1 MKIKVRPEDFVVQ
14 EQAEV
19 ELDPSSGPFAV
30 YELAKRQWDSFDLLA
45 YLARR
50 LGVERQDVRLAGL
63 KDRFGDTAQLV
74 SVRLA
79 GRPSA
84 RLPAQLQDKG
94 FSLSLRGYA
103 RQPLSAR
110 DLAGNF
116 FRIVVRD
123 IDPHASGRCRQAV
136 EAVREAGLPNYYD
149 EQRFGS
155 ARHGQGFMGKE
166 LFLGHREQA
175 LRLYFTPSRFDDRRT
190 RGLKS
195 CVTEHWGR
203 WAECLPLAFGD
214 YRPLLE
220 YLDGHH
226 KAFRQALGRLDRRY
240 LVFVLNAYQS
250 YLFNE
255 ILVGRLIR
263 LASEHGFRL
272 LTRSYRHGRFLY
284 PQELPASLREELA
297 GERLPVPG
305 FDSEVADPAVREIA
319 EAVLAGEGIG
329 WSDLR
334 VRQLSGLRVHGVQR
348 AALVFPRDL
357 VVGEPAHDELYP
369 GRHQLTLEFFLPRGS
384 YATLLLKRMEA
395 VPLAANLFPSP
406 AAPETTA

>member
-1 MKIKVRPEDFVVQ
+1 VKIKVRPEDFVVQ

-19 ELDPSSGPFAV
+19 RLDSKPGPYAV
-30 YELAKRQWDSFDLLA
+30 FELAKRQWDSFDLLA
-45 YLARR
+45 YLSRR
-50 LGVERQDVRLAGL
+50 LGVERRDIRLAGL
-63 KDRFGDTAQLV
+63 KDRFGDTAQLL
-74 SVRLA
+74 SVRTA
-79 GRPSA
+79 GRRPA
-84 RLPAQLQDKG
+84 RLPARLQEKG

-103 RQPLSAR
+103 RQPLSAH
-110 DLAGNF
+110 DLSGNS

-123 IDPHASGRCRQAV
+123 LDPRSSAGCRRAA
-136 EAVREAGLPNYYD
+136 EEVREAGLPNYYD

-155 ARHGQGFMGKE
+155 ARHGRGFMGKE

-190 RGLKS
+190 RALKS

-203 WAECLPLAFGD
+203 WQDCLPQAFGD

-220 YLDGHH
+220 YLASHRR
-226 KAFRQALGRLDRRY
+226 AFRQALGRLDRRY

-255 ILVGRLIR
+255 ILAARLSA
-263 LASEHGFRL
+263 LASQLGFRL

-284 PQELPASLREELA
+284 PRELPAGLGQKLA
-297 GERLPVPG
+297 TERLPVPG
-305 FDSEVADPAVREIA
+305 FDSRVPEPAVRAIA

-334 VRQLSGLRVHGVQR
+334 VRQLSRVRVGGAER

-357 VVGEPAHDELYP
+357 RVGEPVEDELYP
-369 GRHQLTLEFFLPRGS
+369 GRHRLTLEFFLPRGS

-395 VPLAANLFPSP
+395 VPLEATSSP
-406 AAPETTA
+406 APAATA